1 MTFKFK
7 YNGVHYGGAIHV
19 ETFNVSSMDGVPT
32 LTEFPTGADGAGKLD
47 LLLRGGLPRHEGIA
61 VPDGFSF
68 DGLPGLSNE
77 LQERLRQVRPTSL
90 GQASRIPGMTPA
102 AVGLLAAALDRRR
115 KGLS

>member
-1 MTFKFK
+1 MAAPLLDAVAEAASLPERDRAT
-7 YNGVHYGGAIHV
+7 V
-19 ETFNVSSMDGVPT
+19 VSLVRYRGY
-32 LTEFPTGADGAGKLD
+32 LEREAREADR
-47 LLLRGGLPRHEGIA
+47 LRRSEGIA